1 MSKPQYIWRKLTPV
15 ERTELMDWRK
25 ENHRPW
31 HRPPHRGADIPLSY
45 HLTAACY
52 EHAPFI
58 GHSPKRMAV
67 MCNEL
72 LAVFDANDCRVHAW
86 CVLPNHYHALI
97 TTDRIQT
104 VLGGLGRM
112 HGRLSFEWNGEEATR
127 GRQVWCGATEREMR
141 GERHFWA
148 TMNYVHHNPVR
159 HRYVERWQDW
169 PYSSAAEFLENMP
182 RVEAEM
188 IWKEYPVLEYG
199 AGWDDPEM

>member
-1 MSKPQYIWRKLTPV
+1 MGWR
-15 ERTELMDWRK
+15 R

-31 HRPPHRGADIPLSY
+31 HRPPHRGADIPLSF

-58 GHSPKRMAV
+58 GHSPERMAV
-67 MCNEL
+67 MCSEL
-72 LAVFDANDCRVHAW
+72 LAVFDANNCRVHAW
-86 CVLPNHYHALI
+86 CVLPNHYHSLI
-97 TTDRIQT
+97 TTDRIRM

-112 HGRLSFEWNGEEATR
+112 HGRLSFSWNGEEVAR
-127 GRQVWCGATEREMR
+127 GRQVWCGAVEREMR

-159 HRYVERWQDW
+159 HHYALRWQDW
-169 PYSSAAEFLENMP
+169 PYSSAADFLENMP
-182 RVEAEM
+182 REEAEL
-188 IWKEYPVLEYG
+188 IWREYPLLDYG